1 MKSDEIKQEIE
12 TLAQRFNQI
21 VDEEKKIAN
30 VKQHTLMEL
39 QKLTGKYEAYLEFE
53 KIEMEKVEKPKGK
66 KDDTK

>member
-30 VKQHTLMEL
+30 VKQHILMEL
-39 QKLTGKYEAYLEFE
+39 QKLTGKHEAYLEIE
-53 KIEMEKVEKPKGK
+53 KETSDELKNDIEPNVNEK
-66 KDDTK
+66 